1 MKLLHKK
8 NVIRL
13 LALWVLLQ
21 QPSYSSSYTFGYTGN
36 AAADSL
42 VWTMTSGTLG
52 VSVQEGLDISGVIYK
67 YKVTKEAGDEYS
79 VTVQNEDVD
88 GGYIYQDT
96 QDWTKGE
103 GLRIQRVVPLPYTPV
118 SKFGKGSIETSG
130 TGTLEDASVV
140 YMYRFD
146 KCFDPQN
153 DPDCP
158 GYVEPM
164 PKIPAI
170 EIYDALEDDAVIDA
184 TEETDSDLYEK
195 KEEKREEK
203 DEDEENESRLE
214 MALAASENA
223 LTIANTVSQT
233 ALLQTINNAT
243 NVNSY
248 YEKKISGKMYPESIS
263 LQGGEIVD
271 NKRALKS
278 LSQDNLHNKMIEEQY
293 K

>member
-1 MKLLHKK
+1 M
-8 NVIRL
+8 IRL

-164 PKIPAI
+164 PKIPEI

-195 KEEKREEK
+195 KEEEREEK

-271 NKRALKS
+271 NKRALRS

>member
-1 MKLLHKK
+1 
-8 NVIRL
+8 
-13 LALWVLLQ
+13 
-21 QPSYSSSYTFGYTGN
+21 
-36 AAADSL
+36 
-42 VWTMTSGTLG
+42 MTSGTLG
-52 VSVQEGLDISGVIYK
+52 VSVEDGLDISGVIYK
-67 YKVTKEAGDEYS
+67 YKVTKEAGEEYL

-88 GGYIYQDT
+88 GGYIFQDT
-96 QDWTKGE
+96 QDWTDGTGMK
-103 GLRIQRVVPLPYTPV
+103 IQRLVPLPYTPV
-118 SKFGKGSIETSG
+118 SKFGTGSIKTVGS
-130 TGTLEDASVV
+130 GTLEDASVV

-153 DPDCP
+153 DESCP

-164 PKIPAI
+164 PVIPKI
-170 EIYDALEDDAVIDA
+170 EIYDALDDDAVIDA

-195 KEEKREEK
+195 EEEEREEK

-223 LTIANTVSQT
+223 LTIANTVSQA
-233 ALLQTINNAT
+233 ALLQTINDAT

-248 YEKKISGKMYPESIS
+248 YEKKISGKMYPESIA

-271 NKRALKS
+271 NRRALRS
-278 LSQDNLHNKMIEEQY
+278 LAQDNLHNKMIEEQY

>member
-1 MKLLHKK
+1 
-8 NVIRL
+8 VIRL

-36 AAADSL
+36 AAVDSL
-42 VWTMTSGTLG
+42 VWSMTSGTLG
-52 VSVQEGLDISGVIYK
+52 VSVEDGLDISGVIYK
-67 YKVTKEAGDEYS
+67 YKVTKEAGEEYI
-79 VTVQNEDVD
+79 VTVQNKDVD
-88 GGYIYQDT
+88 GGYIFQDT
-96 QDWTKGE
+96 QDWTDGTGMK
-103 GLRIQRVVPLPYTPV
+103 IQRLVPLPYTPV
-118 SKFGKGSIETSG
+118 SKFGTGSIETVG

-153 DPDCP
+153 DESCP

-164 PKIPAI
+164 PVIPKI
-170 EIYDALEDDAVIDA
+170 EVYDALDDDAVIDA

-195 KEEKREEK
+195 EEEEREEK

-223 LTIANTVSQT
+223 LTIANTVSQA

-248 YEKKISGKMYPESIS
+248 YEKKISGKMYSESIA

-271 NKRALKS
+271 NRRALRS
-278 LSQDNLHNKMIEEQY
+278 LAQDNLHNKMIEEQY

>member
-1 MKLLHKK
+1 
-8 NVIRL
+8 
-13 LALWVLLQ
+13 
-21 QPSYSSSYTFGYTGN
+21 
-36 AAADSL
+36 
-42 VWTMTSGTLG
+42 MTSGTLG
-52 VSVQEGLDISGVIYK
+52 VSVEDGLDISGVIYK
-67 YKVTKEAGDEYS
+67 YKVTKEAGEEYL

-88 GGYIYQDT
+88 GGYIFQDT
-96 QDWTKGE
+96 QDWTDGTGMK
-103 GLRIQRVVPLPYTPV
+103 IQRLVPLPYTPV
-118 SKFGKGSIETSG
+118 SKFGTGSIETVG

-153 DPDCP
+153 DESCP

-164 PKIPAI
+164 PVIPEI
-170 EIYDALEDDAVIDA
+170 EVYDALDDDAVIDA

-195 KEEKREEK
+195 EEEEREEK

-223 LTIANTVSQT
+223 LTIANTVSQA
-233 ALLQTINNAT
+233 ALLQTINDAT

-248 YEKKISGKMYPESIS
+248 YEKKISGKMYPESIA

-271 NKRALKS
+271 NRRALRS
-278 LSQDNLHNKMIEEQY
+278 LAQDNLHNKMIEEQY

>member
-1 MKLLHKK
+1 M
-8 NVIRL
+8 IRL

-36 AAADSL
+36 AAVDSL
-42 VWTMTSGTLG
+42 VWSMTSGTLG
-52 VSVQEGLDISGVIYK
+52 VSVEDGLDISGVIYK
-67 YKVTKEAGDEYS
+67 YKVTKEAGEEYL

-88 GGYIYQDT
+88 GGYIFQDT
-96 QDWTKGE
+96 QDWTDGTGMK
-103 GLRIQRVVPLPYTPV
+103 IQRLVPLPYTPV
-118 SKFGKGSIETSG
+118 SKFSTGSIETVG

-153 DPDCP
+153 DESCP

-164 PKIPAI
+164 PVIPEI
-170 EIYDALEDDAVIDA
+170 EVYDALDDDAVIDA
-184 TEETDSDLYEK
+184 TEETDSDLDE
-195 KEEKREEK
+195 KEEEEREGK

-214 MALAASENA
+214 IALAASENA
-223 LTIANTVSQT
+223 LTIANTVSQA
-233 ALLQTINNAT
+233 ALLQTINDAT

-248 YEKKISGKMYPESIS
+248 YEKKISGKMYPESIA

-271 NKRALKS
+271 NRRALRS
-278 LSQDNLHNKMIEEQY
+278 LAQDNLHNKMIEEQY

>member
-1 MKLLHKK
+1 M
-8 NVIRL
+8 IRL

-36 AAADSL
+36 AAVDSL

-52 VSVQEGLDISGVIYK
+52 VSVEDGLDISGVIYK
-67 YKVTKEAGDEYS
+67 YKVTKKAGDEYL
-79 VTVQNEDVD
+79 VTVQNKDVD
-88 GGYIYQDT
+88 GGYIFQDT
-96 QDWTKGE
+96 QDWTDGE

-118 SKFGKGSIETSG
+118 SKFGKGSIETVG

>member
-1 MKLLHKK
+1 M
-8 NVIRL
+8 IRL

-36 AAADSL
+36 AAVDSL
-42 VWTMTSGTLG
+42 VWSMTSGTLG
-52 VSVQEGLDISGVIYK
+52 VSVEDGLDISGVIYK
-67 YKVTKEAGDEYS
+67 YKVTKEAGEEYL

-88 GGYIYQDT
+88 GGYIFQDT
-96 QDWTKGE
+96 QDWTDGTGMK
-103 GLRIQRVVPLPYTPV
+103 IQRLVPLPYTPV
-118 SKFGKGSIETSG
+118 SKFGTGSIKTVG
-130 TGTLEDASVV
+130 TGTIEDASVV

-153 DPDCP
+153 DESCP

-164 PKIPAI
+164 PVIPEI
-170 EIYDALEDDAVIDA
+170 EVYDALDDDAVIDA

-195 KEEKREEK
+195 EEEEREEK

-223 LTIANTVSQT
+223 LTIANTVSQA
-233 ALLQTINNAT
+233 ALLQTINDAT

-248 YEKKISGKMYPESIS
+248 YEKKISGKMYPESIA

-271 NKRALKS
+271 NRRALRS
-278 LSQDNLHNKMIEEQY
+278 LAQDNLHNKMIEEQY

>member
-1 MKLLHKK
+1 
-8 NVIRL
+8 VIRL

-36 AAADSL
+36 AAVDSL
-42 VWTMTSGTLG
+42 VWSMTSGTLG
-52 VSVQEGLDISGVIYK
+52 VSVEDGLDISGVIYK
-67 YKVTKEAGDEYS
+67 YKVTKEAGEEYL

-88 GGYIYQDT
+88 GGYIFQDT
-96 QDWTKGE
+96 QDWTDGTGMK
-103 GLRIQRVVPLPYTPV
+103 IQRLVPLPYTPV
-118 SKFGKGSIETSG
+118 SKFGTGSIKTVG
-130 TGTLEDASVV
+130 TGTIEDASVV

-153 DPDCP
+153 DESCP

-164 PKIPAI
+164 PVIPEI
-170 EIYDALEDDAVIDA
+170 EVYDALDDDAVIDA

-195 KEEKREEK
+195 EEEEREEK

-223 LTIANTVSQT
+223 LTIANTVSQA
-233 ALLQTINNAT
+233 ALLQTINDAT

-248 YEKKISGKMYPESIS
+248 YEKKISGKMYPESIA

-271 NKRALKS
+271 NRRALRS
-278 LSQDNLHNKMIEEQY
+278 LAQDNLHNKMIEEQY